1 MTTLLRQIVLDTET
15 TGLEPKQGHRI
26 IEIGCVEII
35 NRRTTSKHFHHYIQP
50 DRKIDAGAEKVHGI
64 TEEFLKDKPRF
75 SDIVAEFIGFI
86 KGAEV
91 IIHNAEFDVKFIN
104 HELSLL
110 KQAWRPFEQYCRI
123 VDTLALARKRH
134 PGQKNNLDALCKR
147 YTVDNT
153 QRDLHGALL
162 DAEILANVYLAMTGG
177 QVALLN
183 SRENAAK
190 SYEKNGHIKR
200 IFNITRSP
208 LKIIYPTDEEN
219 LAHKQRLNNIHE
231 ISAGKCIW
239 LNMED
244 KV

>member
-1 MTTLLRQIVLDTET
+1 MTAILRQIVLDTET

-35 NRRTTSKHFHHYIQP
+35 NRRTTDRHFHHYIQP
-50 DRKIDAGAEKVHGI
+50 DRKIDEDAEKVHGI
-64 TEEFLKDKPRF
+64 TDEFLKDKPRF
-75 SDIVAEFIGFI
+75 SDIVAEFIRFI

-91 IIHNAEFDVKFIN
+91 IIHNADFDVRFIN

-110 KQAWRPFEQYCRI
+110 KQAWQPFEHYCR
-123 VDTLALARKRH
+123 VLDTLALARKRH
-134 PGQKNNLDALCKR
+134 PGQKNSLDALCKR

-177 QVALLN
+177 QVTLLN

-190 SYEKNGHIKR
+190 AYQKNGSIKHK
-200 IFNITRSP
+200 FNIGRSP
-208 LKIIYPTDEEN
+208 LKIILPTDEEN
-219 LAHKQRLNNIHE
+219 IAHKQRLSTIHE

-239 LNMED
+239 LNIGDEL
-244 KV
+244 